1 MESRTPPNGWEQLF
15 SIQQEYEGICRKAWS
30 LRGDRDPRRQADL
43 DREVSAVMRRVEQVL
58 RAQPVPGLYR

>member
-1 MESRTPPNGWEQLF
+1 MQHTVPPTAWEQLF

-30 LRGDRDPRRQADL
+30 LRADRDPQHRADL

-58 RAQPVPGLYR
+58 QSQPLPDRYA

>member
-1 MESRTPPNGWEQLF
+1 MEHGIPPSAWEQLS

-30 LRGDRDPRRQADL
+30 LRADRNPQHQAEL

-58 RAQPVPGLYR
+58 QSQPLPALYR